1 MYIALYADA
10 LPMMSFWISDGA
22 VNDMYCTPVLSD
34 ELAACKSAEEVTAW
48 FVAQALKIPTYYL
61 VEKKWDWHRFF
72 GSGGMPSSH
81 TAFVV
86 SLTLMIG
93 ATQGFDSAIFALSF
107 TMAAIV
113 MYDATGVR
121 RETGKQAVVINEIV
135 QKMFVN
141 GESITDEELK
151 ELVGHTHVEVIGG
164 VIVGL
169 LTAGLFLL
177 FM

>member
-1 MYIALYADA
+1 MELHNILG
-10 LPMMSFWISDGA
+10 LFS
-22 VNDMYCTPVLSD
+22 NQVL
-34 ELAACKSAEEVTAW
+34 LCCITAW
-48 FVAQALKIPTYYL
+48 FVAQA
-61 VEKKWDWHRFF
+61 
-72 GSGGMPSSH
+72 PSSH

>member
-1 MYIALYADA
+1 MLHHGVVRGAGTQN
-10 LPMMSFWISDGA
+10 SD
-22 VNDMYCTPVLSD
+22 VLSGRK
-34 ELAACKSAEEVTAW
+34 EMGLAPLFRQRGNA
-48 FVAQALKIPTYYL
+48 
-61 VEKKWDWHRFF
+61 VEPY
-72 GSGGMPSSH
+72 G
-81 TAFVV
+81 
-86 SLTLMIG
+86 
-93 ATQGFDSAIFALSF
+93 
-107 TMAAIV
+107 V

-121 RETGKQAVVINEIV
+121 RETGKQAVIINEIV

>member
-1 MYIALYADA
+1 MELHNILG
-10 LPMMSFWISDGA
+10 LFS
-22 VNDMYCTPVLSD
+22 NQVL
-34 ELAACKSAEEVTAW
+34 LCCITAW

-113 MYDATGVR
+113 MYDAPRDGQAGGYHQRNRAEDVR
-121 RETGKQAVVINEIV
+121 QWRKYHG
-135 QKMFVN
+135 
-141 GESITDEELK
+141 
-151 ELVGHTHVEVIGG
+151 
-164 VIVGL
+164 
-169 LTAGLFLL
+169 
-177 FM
+177 

>member
-1 MYIALYADA
+1 MELHNILG
-10 LPMMSFWISDGA
+10 LFS
-22 VNDMYCTPVLSD
+22 NQVL
-34 ELAACKSAEEVTAW
+34 LCCITAW

-93 ATQGFDSAIFALSF
+93 AMQGFDSAIFALSF